1 MKTLGRI
8 AIILLAA
15 AVVVGAAWALTR
27 NTGNGQAV
35 PAEAQFRPGDDFGGK
50 EFAAPGQRPEGLRE
64 GGFERGRGGFRQ
76 FGWIKNVGLI
86 AVIVAVVVLFE
97 RVLDR
102 KRINHAAVVPY
113 DEAQTE

>member
-1 MKTLGRI
+1 MKTIARI
-8 AIILLAA
+8 SIILLAA

-27 NTGNGQAV
+27 NTGSGHAI
-35 PAEAQFRPGDDFGGK
+35 PAEAQFRPGDGFDSE
-50 EFAAPGQRPEGLRE
+50 EFASGQRPEGLRE
-64 GGFERGRGGFRQ
+64 GGFEKGRGGFRR

-113 DEAQTE
+113 DDIRIG